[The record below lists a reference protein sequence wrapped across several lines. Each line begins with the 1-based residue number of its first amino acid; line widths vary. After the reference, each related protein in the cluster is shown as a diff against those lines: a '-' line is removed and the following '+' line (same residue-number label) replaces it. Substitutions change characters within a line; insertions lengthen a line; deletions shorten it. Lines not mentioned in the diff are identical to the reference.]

1 MKIVTPAPGALVLIA
16 CLGLATATGAH
27 AQPKPQPQPATP
39 PPAAD
44 PSRTEQFQKGASQMA
59 VSPLRDMNI
68 WRDKIPPVLIEA
80 SERPYELPRKAT
92 CRALA
97 AEVLG
102 LDEAL
107 GPDVDMPSAPG
118 ADGMSF
124 GSVAQ
129 TLAQGLIPMRT
140 WIRKLSGAEKNDAA
154 VRQAIASGQIR
165 RGFLKGVGLQKGC
178 KSPAAPAKSA
188 QAKPGPKAP
197 AAAKAAKPAR

>member
-1 MKIVTPAPGALVLIA
+1 MAKTITGPASTALVLIA
-16 CLGLATATGAH
+16 LLGAATTAGAQ
-27 AQPKPQPQPATP
+27 A
-39 PPAAD
+39 PAATQTPQD
-44 PSRTEQFQKGASQMA
+44 TPSRTEQIQKGASEMA
-59 VSPLRDMNI
+59 VSPLRDMNL
-68 WRDKIPPVLIEA
+68 WKDKVPPVLIEA
-80 SERPYELPRKAT
+80 SEKPYELPRKAT
-92 CRALA
+92 CRAIA

-107 GPDVDMPSAPG
+107 GPDVDMPPVPG
-118 ADGMSF
+118 GDGMTF

-188 QAKPGPKAP
+188 QSKPGPKA
-197 AAAKAAKPAR
+197 AVKAATSAR